1 MSLSLLLMLEA
12 LVLMSLWA
20 VDTSDCKVLMSLA
33 LDAIFAEF
41 VEMFDELV
49 EIFPEFVLILEAFVE
64 MSPCAVDKSL
74 CNELM
79 SLAFVEML
87 EVLLVISD

>member
-1 MSLSLLLMLEA
+1 
-12 LVLMSLWA
+12 
-20 VDTSDCKVLMSLA
+20 MSLA